1 MKKLQEILNLV
12 KETGDKLI
20 VMDPEGDPY
29 IVMNLANYRSLL
41 REESKVTHL
50 TEEELLEKIN
60 HLVASWKSGQPD
72 LADYDLA
79 QFRVNTI
86 RQSVFDPEAQTRWEA
101 DSANEPRESRKATM
115 AAPTYEPVI
124 PAPELSVADERLAR
138 QEALLA
144 QVIDRPEAPAFSGEL
159 KDLAGLDTL
168 EDEQYYPE
176 PQEEI
181 I

>member
-41 REESKVTHL
+41 REESKVAHL

-60 HLVASWKSGQPD
+60 HLVAAWKSGQPD
-72 LADYDLA
+72 LVDYDLA
-79 QFRVNTI
+79 QFRVSSI
-86 RQSVFDPEAQTRWEA
+86 RRQPSQPLTD
-101 DSANEPRESRKATM
+101 EPREARKAAM
-115 AAPTYEPVI
+115 AAPTYEPV
-124 PAPELSVADERLAR
+124 AAVPELTPAEEKKAR

-144 QVIDRPEAPAFSGEL
+144 QVIAQPAEGEL
-159 KDLAGLDTL
+159 TADIKERPDLDNL

>member
-41 REESKVTHL
+41 REESKVMHL

-60 HLVASWKSGQPD
+60 HLVAFWKSGQPD

-86 RQSVFDPEAQTRWEA
+86 RQQAEGT
-101 DSANEPRESRKATM
+101 ESRKVTM
-115 AAPTYEPVI
+115 AAPIYEPVI
-124 PAPELSVADERLAR
+124 STPQPTEAEQKQAR

-144 QVIDRPEAPAFSGEL
+144 QVVDHSDASAFSGQL
-159 KDLAGLDTL
+159 KDLPGLDTL

>member
-1 MKKLQEILNLV
+1 
-12 KETGDKLI
+12 
-20 VMDPEGDPY
+20 MDPEGDPY

-41 REESKVTHL
+41 REESKVVHL

-79 QFRVNTI
+79 QFRVNSI
-86 RQSVFDPEAQTRWEA
+86 RQQPAGVDQ
-101 DSANEPRESRKATM
+101 RKPVVS
-115 AAPTYEPVI
+115 APTYEPVA
-124 PAPELSVADERLAR
+124 APEPTPAEARQAR

-144 QVIDRPEAPAFSGEL
+144 QVIDSPEPPEFSGEL
-159 KDLAGLDTL
+159 KDMPGLDSL

-181 I
+181 L